1 MSFISPI
8 QVDSR
13 GNPIQTGHLRE
24 LGKDDFLKLLV
35 TKLQHQDPMNPMQ
48 DEAFVAQL
56 AQFSSLE
63 QLSNLNENL
72 IQSLDWDYLQM
83 QTINN
88 TMATSLIGR
97 EIKATGSN
105 LFLDKDNTPQMGYTT
120 TEFAETVRITITD
133 GGGSVVRTIELENVP
148 AGSNTFIWDGK
159 DNNGKRLTEGFYS
172 ISATG
177 VNAEGKAINVST
189 HIEGRVTGVVY
200 RQGSA
205 YLMVD
210 GMEIPLAD
218 VSSIMEIEEG

>member
-35 TKLQHQDPMNPMQ
+35 TKLQNQDPMNPMQ

-72 IQSLDWDYLQM
+72 MQSLDWDYLQM

-97 EIKATGSN
+97 EIKATGNN
-105 LFLDKDNTPQMGYTT
+105 LYLDEDNMPQMGYSAS
-120 TEFAETVRITITD
+120 EFAETVRITISD
-133 GGGSVVRTIELENVP
+133 GNGLVVRTIELENVP

-159 DNNGKRLTEGFYS
+159 DKNGERLAEGFYS
-172 ISATG
+172 VSASG
-177 VNAEGKAINVST
+177 VGAEGEAINVST
-189 HIEGRVTGVVY
+189 SIEGRVTGVVY

-205 YLMVD
+205 YLTVN

-218 VSSIMEIEEG
+218 VTSIKEVEEG